1 MNESFTSITE
11 ICGQAGVNICNL
23 PSSEKG
29 TTSMQLRENCLYI
42 QVQMDK
48 HQESSETVLPFS
60 KINGVTINI
69 NKHSFSEFSSGFLGI
84 LLSFVNL
91 VSFPSLYRFFVVVM
105 LWIALSIF
113 KRQNWLTVSSDDQK
127 YFIFFNQS
135 EIIQYRQFAQTLLSK
150 IE

>member
-1 MNESFTSITE
+1 MNNPFTSITE

-29 TTSMQLRENCLYI
+29 KASMQLRDNYLYI
-42 QVQMDK
+42 KVQMDK

-69 NKHSFSEFSSGFLGI
+69 NGQSFSEFSNRFSAI
-84 LLSFVNL
+84 LLWLVNL
-91 VSFPSLYRFFVVVM
+91 VIFPNLYRFFVAVM
-105 LWIALSIF
+105 LLIALSIF
-113 KRQNWLTVSSDDQK
+113 NRQNWLTVSSDDQK

-135 EIIQYRQFAQTLLSK
+135 
-150 IE
+150 

>member
-1 MNESFTSITE
+1 MNRTE

-23 PSSEKG
+23 PSAAKG
-29 TTSMQLRENCLYI
+29 KASMQLRENCLSI
-42 QVQMDK
+42 KVQIDK

-69 NKHSFSEFSSGFLGI
+69 NGQSFNEFSGKFSWI
-84 LLSFVNL
+84 LVCFVNL
-91 VSFPSLYRFFVVVM
+91 VFFPNLYRLYIVLM
-105 LWIALSIF
+105 LLNAMNIL
-113 KRQNWLTVSSDDQK
+113 KRQTWLTVSSNDQK

-150 IE
+150 IK